1 MPSIPYFRKVT
12 GSHYQLVCV
21 HCKSPITQIGRA
33 SFYKGD
39 LMPSFDFFGQET
51 KVYVDDTGGD
61 VCCADIF
68 SDAGVNGKHTPYTSF
83 EIHPTDSHVE
93 L

>member
-12 GSHYQLVCV
+12 GSHYKLVCV
-21 HCKSPITQIGRA
+21 HCKSPITQTG
-33 SFYKGD
+33 
-39 LMPSFDFFGQET
+39 
-51 KVYVDDTGGD
+51 KVYVDGTGGD

-68 SDAGVNGKHTPYTSF
+68 AAAGVNGKHTPYTSF
-83 EIHPTDSHVE
+83 EIHTTNSHVE

>member
-1 MPSIPYFRKVT
+1 MT

-21 HCKSPITQIGRA
+21 HCKSPITQTGLA
-33 SFYKGD
+33 SFSVAG
-39 LMPSFDFFGQET
+39 LMPSET

-68 SDAGVNGKHTPYTSF
+68 AAAGVNGKHTPYASF
-83 EIHPTDSHVE
+83 EIHPINRQHVTHSDN
-93 L
+93 

>member
-1 MPSIPYFRKVT
+1 MPSIPHFRKVT
-12 GSHYQLVCV
+12 GSHYKLVCV
-21 HCKSPITQIGRA
+21 HCKSPITQT
-33 SFYKGD
+33 
-39 LMPSFDFFGQET
+39 E

-68 SDAGVNGKHTPYTSF
+68 AAAGVNGKHTPYASF
-83 EIHPTDSHVE
+83 EIHPTNSHIE